1 MSNYKTS
8 GNNDGNEDDTR
19 HAFYTSSR
27 YRTTET
33 LVEDTDKRKHTL
45 RSKGTDSHVLGS
57 CKGRSNSK
65 CVYEAM
71 DKARSYALEY
81 SRKVMDNEISW
92 SFTAVTD
99 SRSRVL
105 NSDSGSSSARNQL
118 KLDMFQKMFD

>member
-1 MSNYKTS
+1 MISNDKTS

-45 RSKGTDSHVLGS
+45 RSAGTDSHVLGS

-81 SRKVMDNEISW
+81 SRKVMDNEIS
-92 SFTAVTD
+92 
-99 SRSRVL
+99 
-105 NSDSGSSSARNQL
+105 
-118 KLDMFQKMFD
+118 